1 MVLYSFSITCIVV
14 FFGSEHSTVQHKGQ
28 TPVKT
33 EKFLKTVRSKSKR
46 IVKKESYSKFIYSVI
61 GSDEGVKVAD
71 YLLPWN
77 LKIQICP
84 QFLIFFPEKSQPTFR
99 NSKNEFTFIPF
110 LTHETYT
117 HTHTQ
122 STNRH
127 KITSVC
133 PVAGYLNHTWSDPR
147 TWIWD
152 MGYDMTISGNSITKY
167 VNFSYKL

>member
-14 FFGSEHSTVQHKGQ
+14 FFWIGTQHKGQ

-117 HTHTQ
+117 HTHTKYKSTQ
-122 STNRH
+122 NHQCMPRGWLSQSHLIRSTNM
-127 KITSVC
+127 
-133 PVAGYLNHTWSDPR
+133 
-147 TWIWD
+147 D
-152 MGYDMTISGNSITKY
+152 MGYGIWYDYIRKFN
-167 VNFSYKL
+167 YKIREFQL